1 MGELGG
7 VEGGGSEVGIYYM
20 KEESIF
26 NTYKKKKKR
35 KKVTKEWLPAV
46 ISSFLAITFLTYCVY
61 VMPDWRD
68 DSRSQE

>member
-1 MGELGG
+1 
-7 VEGGGSEVGIYYM
+7 VVGIYYM

-46 ISSFLAITFLTYCVY
+46 ISSFLAITFLTYSCLC
-61 VMPDWRD
+61 DA
-68 DSRSQE
+68 

>member
-7 VEGGGSEVGIYYM
+7 VEGGGSVVGIYYM

-46 ISSFLAITFLTYCVY
+46 ISSFLAITFLTYSCLC
-61 VMPDWRD
+61 DA
-68 DSRSQE
+68 